1 MAASFYQLLPPMP
14 GTRPPLPDSDR
25 LSVRVRPEAW
35 NDIHVVG
42 DVHGCR
48 KTLLNLLDVIAP
60 AGDNLVV
67 LVGDLV
73 RKGPDS
79 NGVIDVVRNR
89 ENVLSIRGNN
99 EQKLIDGR
107 KQLPSL
113 SGEDISYLES
123 LPVAIGWE
131 DSLVVHGGI
140 DPRKPI
146 TEHTQAELMTMRSLV
161 SGGYDRPYWFETR
174 RESPRVF
181 FGHTVLSEPFETDW
195 AVGLDTGCVHGG
207 QLTAYRCSTGDFMS
221 AEPSVTHVDRSPDS
235 IVDPRVCDPIA

>member
-1 MAASFYQLLPPMP
+1 MP
-14 GTRPPLPDSDR
+14 GTRPLYSDTDIP
-25 LSVRVRPEAW
+25 SVRVRAENW
-35 NDIHVVG
+35 NDIYVIG

-48 KTLLNLLDVIAP
+48 ETFAELLDVISP
-60 AGDNLVV
+60 ADDDLVV

-79 NGVIDVVRNR
+79 KGVIDIVRNR

-107 KQLPSL
+107 KQLPSF
-113 SGEDISYLES
+113 SSEDISFLES
-123 LPVAIGWE
+123 LPLAIGWE
-131 DSLVVHGGI
+131 GSLVVHGGI

-146 TEHTQAELMTMRSLV
+146 TEHSPAELLTMRSLV

-181 FGHTVLSEPFETDW
+181 FGHTVLSEPFETDY
-195 AVGLDTGCVHGG
+195 AVGLDTGCVYGG
-207 QLTAYRCSTGDFMS
+207 RLTAYRCSTGEFIS
-221 AEPSVTHVDRSPDS
+221 VEPQITHMDRSSDS
-235 IVDPRVCDPIA
+235 IVDPRVCDPVP

>member
-1 MAASFYQLLPPMP
+1 MP
-14 GTRPPLPDSDR
+14 GTRPLLPDTGLPTR
-25 LSVRVRPEAW
+25 RVRPESW

-48 KTLLNLLDVIAP
+48 ETLAALLDLIAP
-60 AGDNLVV
+60 RGDDLVV

-79 NGVIDVVRNR
+79 KGVIDLVRNR

-107 KQLPSL
+107 KQLPS
-113 SGEDISYLES
+113 ISSEAVSFLES

-140 DPRKPI
+140 DPRKPVAD
-146 TEHTQAELMTMRSLV
+146 HSQAELLTMRSLV
-161 SGGYDRPYWFETR
+161 SDGYDRPYWFETR
-174 RESPRVF
+174 RENPRVF
-181 FGHTVLSEPFETDW
+181 FGHTVLSEPFETHW

-207 QLTAYRCSTGDFMS
+207 QLTAYRCSTGEFIS
-221 AEPSVTHVDRSPDS
+221 VEPPVNYVDRSPES
-235 IVDPRVCDPIA
+235 VVDPRACDPVP